1 MEMFIVYKNSC
12 VAPIV
17 EKLGFDKIATI
28 RQLTRKE
35 TVEITFKN
43 DWCRISAK
51 HTKKVKVPNKAM
63 SSTDNFFKWVEERIN
78 SAWK

>member
-17 EKLGFDKIATI
+17 EKLSFDKIATI
-28 RQLTRKE
+28 KQLTRKE
-35 TVEITFKN
+35 TVEMIFKN

-51 HTKKVKVPNKAM
+51 RTRKVKVPNKAM